1 MVAGFILEA
10 VFNIGFSPILPV
22 DQKRMLIGAVN
33 LQRLTVVPKASN
45 KTGWVIFFM
54 WLRFKQVIYGEDLIF
69 GKITGFASDI

>member
-54 WLRFKQVIYGEDLIF
+54 WLSFKQVTYGEDLIF
-69 GKITGFASDI
+69 GKNTGFAFDI